1 MSVAWSVY
9 IIGFVVFNII
19 ACLWL
24 LWWTAKR
31 KPSDSTA
38 THTTGHVWDGD
49 LTEYNNP
56 LPRWWI
62 NLFYLTI
69 LFAIPYLF
77 WFPGLGS
84 FEGKGQWSSR
94 KQHDIEKKAADLKLA
109 KSFAKFQNEPINVIA
124 QDTKALTT
132 GKRIFINNCAMCH
145 GSDARGARGFPNL
158 TDNDW
163 QWPNTPED
171 ILTTLRGGRQ
181 AAMPAL
187 GNVMESETGISE
199 VVVYVQSLSGMQVS
213 DTLAAAG
220 KKRFDGICAAC
231 HGVEGKGNPAIG
243 APNLTDDIWLYGNEF
258 ETLKHS
264 VREGRNGHMPAH
276 KGILSDTQIRLVG
289 AYVWSVS
296 HDQKKLAESTVAEK
310 AH

>member
-9 IIGFVVFNII
+9 IIGFVVFNIV

-38 THTTGHVWDGD
+38 TQTTGHVWDGD

-84 FEGKGQWSSR
+84 FEGKGQWSSK

-109 KSFAKFQNEPINVIA
+109 KSFAKFQNQPINVIA
-124 QDTKALTT
+124 QDAKALTT
-132 GKRIFINNCAMCH
+132 GKRIYINNCAMCH

-163 QWPNTPED
+163 QWPGTPED
-171 ILTTLRGGRQ
+171 ILTTLRVGRQ

-187 GNVMESETGISE
+187 GNVMESEAGISE

-258 ETLKHS
+258 ETLKRA
-264 VREGRNGHMPAH
+264 VREGRNGQMPAH
-276 KGILSDTQIRLVG
+276 NSILSDTQIRLVG

-296 HDQKKLAESTVAEK
+296 HGKKKETNGPDKDK
-310 AH
+310 AL

>member
-9 IIGFVVFNII
+9 IIGFVVFNIV

-38 THTTGHVWDGD
+38 TQTTGHVWDGD

-109 KSFAKFQNEPINVIA
+109 KSFAKFQNQPINVIA
-124 QDTKALTT
+124 QDAKALTT

-213 DTLAAAG
+213 DALAAAG

-264 VREGRNGHMPAH
+264 VREGRNGQMPAH

-296 HDQKKLAESTVAEK
+296 HDQKKQAKNPEDDK

>member
-1 MSVAWSVY
+1 MSIAWSAY
-9 IIGFVVFNII
+9 IIFFVVFNII
-19 ACLWL
+19 ACVWL

-31 KPSDSTA
+31 KPIDSTA
-38 THTTGHVWDGD
+38 TQTTGHVWDGD

-69 LFAIPYLF
+69 LFAIPYLI

-84 FEGKGQWSSR
+84 FEGQAQWSSK

-109 KSFAKFQNEPINVIA
+109 KSFAKFQDQPINIIA
-124 QDTKALTT
+124 QDAKALTT
-132 GKRIFINNCAMCH
+132 GRRIFINNCAMCH

-158 TDNDW
+158 TNTDW
-163 QWPNTPED
+163 QWPNAPED
-171 ILTTLRGGRQ
+171 ILTTLRTGRQ

-187 GNVMESETGISE
+187 ANVMESETGISE

-213 DTLAAAG
+213 DTLSAAG

-231 HGVEGKGNPAIG
+231 HGVDGKGNQAIG
-243 APNLTDDIWLYGNEF
+243 APNLTDDVWLYGNDF
-258 ETLKHS
+258 ESMKKT
-264 VREGRNGHMPAH
+264 VREGRNGHMPGH
-276 KGILSDTQIRLVG
+276 SGILSDTQIRLVG

-296 HDQKKLAESTVAEK
+296 HDKKNHRDDDDKDKE
-310 AH
+310 H

>member
-1 MSVAWSVY
+1 MSFAWSSF
-9 IIGFVVFNII
+9 IIVFVVFNII

-24 LWWTAKR
+24 LWWTAQR
-31 KPSDSTA
+31 KKGDSISKQ
-38 THTTGHVWDGD
+38 TTGHIWDGD

-69 LFAIPYLF
+69 IFAIAYLI

-84 FEGKGQWSSR
+84 FQGKAEWSSQ
-94 KQHDIEKKAADLKLA
+94 KQHDLDKKAGDLKLA
-109 KSFAKFQNEPINVIA
+109 KSFAKFQNQPINVIA
-124 QDTKALTT
+124 QDANALTT
-132 GKRIFINNCAMCH
+132 GRRIFINNCAMCH

-158 TDNDW
+158 SNSDW
-163 QWPNTPED
+163 QWPDSTND
-171 ILTTLRGGRQ
+171 ILTTIRDGRQ

-187 GNVMESETGISE
+187 AGAMESEAGISQ
-199 VVVYVQSLSGMQVS
+199 VVVYVQSLSGMQVDPS
-213 DTLAAAG
+213 LAASG
-220 KKRFDGICAAC
+220 KKRFEGICAAC
-231 HGVEGKGNPAIG
+231 HGADGKGNAMIG
-243 APNLTDDIWLYGNEF
+243 APNLTDDVWLYGNEF
-258 ETLKHS
+258 ETLKQT

-296 HDQKKLAESTVAEK
+296 HDPKNLQNEDKK

>member
-9 IIGFVVFNII
+9 IIGFVVFNIV

-38 THTTGHVWDGD
+38 TQTTGHVWDGD

-84 FEGKGQWSSR
+84 FEGKGQWSSK

-109 KSFAKFQNEPINVIA
+109 KSFAKFQNQPINVIA
-124 QDTKALTT
+124 QDAKALTT
-132 GKRIFINNCAMCH
+132 GKRIYINNCAMCH

-163 QWPNTPED
+163 QWPSTPED
-171 ILTTLRGGRQ
+171 ILTTLRVGRQ

-243 APNLTDDIWLYGNEF
+243 APNLTDEIWLYGNEF
-258 ETLKHS
+258 ETLKRA
-264 VREGRNGHMPAH
+264 VREGRNGQMPAH
-276 KGILSDTQIRLVG
+276 NGILSDTQIRLVG

-296 HDQKKLAESTVAEK
+296 HGQKKETQSPDGGK